1 MNAIAAVEEKM
12 KRFFALAA
20 LVCPSMM
27 AQTLDEPVVLKIE
40 VENHVLYRGS
50 VFDVSQIGKDP
61 GPISV
66 GAQVPF
72 VDGINIGDIV
82 AINGQPVKGI
92 WSSSFTHTT
101 PYRAAPQPGQFIAD
115 FDSGA
120 TFFCTWQIYALDG
133 TFLGMIRDSGA
144 AQGHAITGTLG
155 GYFGAIGTHTG
166 TQTVPNRVT
175 TTAEDPANRR
185 KLGGGKM
192 TATFYL
198 YPRFRPAVVLSEA
211 GPAVAHMDYSPIT
224 AANPARPGETL
235 IVAATGLGPVKP
247 NLEPPGAVQFANSP
261 LQEVN
266 GPVSVVFNGKELPVI
281 SKVGVAGPENLVL
294 DRFPGAIRCQSGD
307 GHARLDCNLD
317 SGTHRFHPGRQ
328 SLIKYRRAHPPRLE
342 NDEC

>member
-1 MNAIAAVEEKM
+1 MNAADAAMEENM
-12 KRFFALAA
+12 KRFLALAA

-27 AQTLDEPVVLKIE
+27 AQDLDEPVVLKIE

-50 VFDVSQIGKDP
+50 VFDAAQIGKDP
-61 GPISV
+61 GPVSV

-82 AINGQPVKGI
+82 AINGQPAKGI

-120 TFFCTWQIYALDG
+120 TFFCTWQIYAPDG

-155 GYFGAIGTHTG
+155 GYFGAIGTHTA

-185 KLGGGKM
+185 KLGGGKI

-198 YPRFRPAVVLSEA
+198 YPRFRPAVVVSA
-211 GPAVAHMDYSPIT
+211 SGPAVAHADFSPVT
-224 AANPARPGETL
+224 AASPARPGETL

-247 NLEPPGAVQFANSP
+247 NLEPPGAVQFADSP

-266 GPVSVVFNGKELPVI
+266 GPVSVVFNGKELPVTN
-281 SKVGVAGPENLVL
+281 KVGWPGQKTVYRIDFQVPSDASAETATLGFIASWIPGPTVTI
-294 DRFPGAIRCQSGD
+294 PVGAR
-307 GHARLDCNLD
+307 
-317 SGTHRFHPGRQ
+317 
-328 SLIKYRRAHPPRLE
+328 
-342 NDEC
+342 